1 MLLKMLPKMTEY
13 GYMLLKILPKMKEYG
28 YMLLKML
35 PKMKGYG
42 YVLLKI
48 LPKMKVEGQQN
59 TMSTPNKHYSIA
71 LYKVA
76 TETPSACATSAWV

>member
-48 LPKMKVEGQQN
+48 LPKMKVVGQQN

>member
-1 MLLKMLPKMTEY
+1 
-13 GYMLLKILPKMKEYG
+13 MKEYG

-42 YVLLKI
+42 YMLLKI

-71 LYKVA
+71 LYKVD